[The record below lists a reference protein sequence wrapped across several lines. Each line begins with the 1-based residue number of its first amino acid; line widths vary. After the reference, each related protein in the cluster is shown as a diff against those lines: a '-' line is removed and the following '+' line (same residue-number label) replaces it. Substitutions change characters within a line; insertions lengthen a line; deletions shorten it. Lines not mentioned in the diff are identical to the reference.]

1 MSLNVALPGVTKQL
15 ADFVVATNYRDLS
28 QASLDAARRSLVNFL
43 GVCIGGAH
51 HEEVE
56 SSLKALRSL
65 GARGS
70 VPILGRGDRVDAV
83 NAALINGTS
92 SAVLDFDSTQ
102 MKRTNIHPSGP
113 VLPAI
118 FAFAHG
124 RQIAGEDFIAAFVLG
139 VEVACRIANGVL
151 GENNPGWHVTGV
163 TGGIGAAAAV
173 AKLLRLDADKTVAAM
188 AIAANQAS
196 GLREMYGTA
205 CKALTPGRAARDGL
219 LSAMLAAEGFS
230 APERPIEGRKGLSM
244 VFTGH
249 EAPVSLTKERDE
261 GYEIELNIFKPY
273 PCAIVTHA
281 VIDGVSRLCTGD
293 DIGPS
298 DIAAIE
304 LEVAPIAAELAGHSE
319 PQTELQSKFSLTHA
333 AAVAA
338 TYRAARTGHFSDE
351 ALHNQGLA
359 ALRRAVEVR
368 TKKGL
373 RKDEAHI
380 LIRTTDAK
388 THSIYVEHALGSLQ
402 HPMSDGDIATKFM
415 DLAEP
420 VLGAAKA
427 RDLLDHATALEKS
440 LDAGS
445 LADYPA

>member
-1 MSLNVALPGVTKQL
+1 MSLNIVLPGTTRQL
-15 ADFVVATNYRDLS
+15 ADFVVETSYGDLS
-28 QASLDAARRSLVNFL
+28 QPALNAARRSLVNFL
-43 GVCIGGAH
+43 GVTIGGAH
-51 HEEVE
+51 HEEIE
-56 SSLKALRSL
+56 SALKALKRL
-65 GARGS
+65 GANGT
-70 VPILGRGDRVDAV
+70 VPILGRSERVDAV
-83 NAALINGTS
+83 NAALLNGTS

-118 FAFAHG
+118 LAFAHG
-124 RQIAGEDFIAAFVLG
+124 RNVSGQDFIAAYVLG
-139 VEVACRIANGVL
+139 VEVACRVANGVF
-151 GENNPGWHVTGV
+151 GETNPGWHVTGV

-173 AKLLRLDADKTVAAM
+173 ARLLKLDAEQTVAAM

-249 EAPVSLTKERDE
+249 EVPPSLTAELGA

-281 VIDGVSRLCTGD
+281 VIDGVSRLCTED
-293 DIGPS
+293 DIVPA
-298 DIAAIE
+298 DITGIE
-304 LEVAPIAAELAGHSE
+304 LEVAPIAAELAGHTE

-338 TYRAARTGHFSDE
+338 THRVARVEHFSE
-351 ALHNQGLA
+351 AAVHDAGFA
-359 ALRRAVEVR
+359 ALRKSVAVK
-368 TKKGL
+368 TKTGL
-373 RKDEAHI
+373 RKNEAYV

-388 THSIYVEHALGSLQ
+388 THRVHVEHALGSLE
-402 HPMSDGDIATKFM
+402 HPMSDGDIAAKFTT
-415 DLAEP
+415 LVEP
-420 VLGAAKA
+420 VLGKDGA
-427 RDLLDHATALEKS
+427 RALLDRALTLAAS
-440 LDAGS
+440 ADAGG
-445 LADYPA
+445 LADYPG